1 MGEKLKQIGSKKKF
15 FEEFVEGF
23 SEIKLSCLRV
33 EISLGLELFL
43 MGKLQWN
50 LIKYRFKLDWI
61 ELWCLMQKLTL
72 IIWRKN
78 VELLMNIPEYLI

>member
-33 EISLGLELFL
+33 EILLGLELFL
-43 MGKLQWN
+43 MGKLQ
-50 LIKYRFKLDWI
+50 
-61 ELWCLMQKLTL
+61 
-72 IIWRKN
+72 
-78 VELLMNIPEYLI
+78 